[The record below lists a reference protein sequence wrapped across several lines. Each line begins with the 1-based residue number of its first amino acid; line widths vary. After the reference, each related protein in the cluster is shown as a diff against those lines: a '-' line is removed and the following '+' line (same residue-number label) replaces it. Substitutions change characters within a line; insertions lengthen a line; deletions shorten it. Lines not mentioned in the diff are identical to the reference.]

1 MNKETIKPAFFP
13 SIKYRKIIQK
23 TNEMKAE
30 ITKGMKIYA
39 EGRLKTDT
47 WTGNDGQNRFR
58 LQINA
63 DRILFLDRSGEFSQ
77 AKPEESAQP
86 SEPNNQSDTTEAA
99 PPEDVEDLP
108 W

>member
-1 MNKETIKPAFFP
+1 
-13 SIKYRKIIQK
+13 
-23 TNEMKAE
+23 
-30 ITKGMKIYA
+30 MKIYA

-77 AKPEESAQP
+77 AKPEENAQP
-86 SEPNNQSDTTEAA
+86 SEPNNQSDTNEAA